1 MSPFSWQGRN
11 LCGLSLVFVKDWRVV
26 DHFLN
31 SMVNL
36 GEKLDWEL
44 GRNLVHSGF
53 TDIRSKSFIMKEA
66 K

>member
-1 MSPFSWQGRN
+1 MEQYNNAAEMKFF
-11 LCGLSLVFVKDWRVV
+11 CTTLS

-31 SMVNL
+31 SIVNL

-44 GRNLVHSGF
+44 GRNLVHSGI